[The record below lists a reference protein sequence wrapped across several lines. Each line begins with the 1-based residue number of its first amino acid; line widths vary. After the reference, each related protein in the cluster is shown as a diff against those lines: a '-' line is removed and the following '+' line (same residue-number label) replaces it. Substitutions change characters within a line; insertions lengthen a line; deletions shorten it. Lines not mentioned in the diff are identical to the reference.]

1 MKTRLLTF
9 SFILYSFSQLS
20 YGQQR
25 IIGGTNIDISNVPW
39 QVSLRNIA
47 SNRHFCGASII
58 SKNWVVTA
66 AHCVQ
71 GVQANNIRVH
81 AGTAHQF
88 VDNEGVF
95 INCDRVIIH
104 PYYNPNSFDNDIALL
119 HLTSPLSF
127 NSNIQP
133 IRLNTDEAYNAV
145 NTIAR
150 LTGWGTT
157 QNSVNPVLNNH
168 LQYVDLPVISREYA
182 ISVNSE
188 YIRLTSNMLPFFME
202 GSAAAQGDSG
212 GPAAINIGSEYF
224 LTGVCS
230 WGIFPKDQNP
240 TVYTKVSNYI
250 DWIYSNILSLSGPLS
265 VCDQATYTVENLP
278 AGATVQW
285 RSNDTSIATIDLNGV
300 LKRIRGGI
308 VSVSASVHINDQS
321 INVPSKTVRVYPNIN
336 MSKIVGIQ
344 KGGSNCLMYT
354 RKLSFCV
361 NYGGSFDLASFGITE
376 VEWEIYYQNP
386 ILYTSYN
393 DNSSPYCGDQTGN
406 VEKAKLTITFG
417 SAVPPTMLTLRARA
431 KSICGNW
438 TDWSAGYNYFIYD
451 CGYSGYISFT
461 LSPNPATDEVTLQL
475 METDEVSGLSVLST
489 ERSPYEIQLWS
500 GMTMLRSF
508 RTNEPTFQIPMAG
521 LPAGLYFV
529 RVVKDGQ
536 TYTQKLIKK

>member
-157 QNSVNPVLNNH
+157 QNSVNPDLNNH

-250 DWIYSNILSLSGPLS
+250 DWIYSNIFSLSGPLS

-278 AGATVQW
+278 PGATVQW
-285 RSNDTSIATIDLNGV
+285 SVSNSNIATINSSSGV
-300 LKRIRGGI
+300 LTCGGNGICEVRATINNSSVILTPLKICLGTPISQDITLTVESLNSNGTLCTDNPNAIMADHPGGNRFGYIREYEWRISNGWQITHHPGDNGIYADNFI
-308 VSVSASVHINDQS
+308 VSVIPLSPLPGSPTVSV
-321 INVPSKTVRVYPNIN
+321 
-336 MSKIVGIQ
+336 
-344 KGGSNCLMYT
+344 
-354 RKLSFCV
+354 
-361 NYGGSFDLASFGITE
+361 
-376 VEWEIYYQNP
+376 
-386 ILYTSYN
+386 
-393 DNSSPYCGDQTGN
+393 
-406 VEKAKLTITFG
+406 
-417 SAVPPTMLTLRARA
+417 RAR
-431 KSICGNW
+431 SECGW
-438 TDWSAGYNYFIYD
+438 GAWKEVQIPAVSCSRTMCA
-451 CGYSGYISFT
+451 FT
-461 LSPNPATDEVTLQL
+461 LSPNPATDAVTLQL

-489 ERSPYEIQLWS
+489 DRSAYEIQIWS
-500 GMTMLRSF
+500 GMRMLRSF